1 MEDIEQVS
9 ERVIII
15 NQGKLVYDDS
25 LEMLKRTF
33 STKKY
38 IKIILSEK
46 IGSQDIDSKFAKF
59 GIILEKRHDSLIIEI
74 EKSNQAKAISDII
87 NMEKVLDIDIEG
99 IPLNK
104 IIESI
109 FKKKVDN

>member
-15 NQGKLVYDDS
+15 NEGKLVYDDS
-25 LEMLKRTF
+25 LEVLKRTF

-38 IKIILSEK
+38 IKIILSAKIKKEEMEK
-46 IGSQDIDSKFAKF
+46 IFGKF
-59 GIILEKRHDSLIIEI
+59 GNIISLHHDSITIEI
-74 EKSNQAKAISDII
+74 EKALQAKVISDIM
-87 NMEKVLDIDIEG
+87 NFENVLDIDIEG

-109 FKKKVDN
+109 FKKKGN